1 MKACM
6 AMFALFASIALVQG
20 SQEASP
26 VSKVMEMLSDLQG
39 KIIKEG
45 EAAQKTY
52 DEVAFFVF
60 LTG

>member
-1 MKACM
+1 M
-6 AMFALFASIALVQG
+6 AMFTLFASIALVQG

-52 DEVAFFVF
+52 DEVALLFS
-60 LTG
+60 